1 VPPPSDRASL
11 PAALR
16 RAAQAWR
23 RLRERRPAARV
34 ALAAGALWLLG
45 AWHVAV
51 APFPLLTRLELALA
65 DLRQSWALPPVGA
78 PRDDIVIVDVDDA
91 SLHALGRWPWP
102 RDRLARLVDTLFE
115 DDHVA
120 ALGLDLVLAE
130 PDDQARVVRDALRD
144 LDRLGSGDPALRAGV
159 ARWQHVLQ
167 ADADHDARLA
177 RAIANRPVTLAYHFA
192 YGGDPPAAA
201 PASRDG
207 RPAPITEP
215 DVLPAAALAMTPWRG
230 IEVPVPELLH
240 AAGALGFINEL
251 ADADGQLRSTP
262 LVTAYGGAVYE
273 SFGIALW
280 RQWHHVSAVRPVV
293 ARGTAGGP
301 PRLTGL
307 QLSDAAGEP
316 LRTLRV
322 DERGAVTLPYRRA
335 LEPGNSPGS
344 GRFRYLPAADVLA
357 HRVGPRELAGRL
369 VLLGSSAP
377 GLADVR
383 ATPVSRILPG
393 VEVHAQLLAGLED
406 GDLSVRPDWAP
417 GFELVLLA
425 GVLAA
430 VAAAVRRLAGP
441 AAVLALA
448 GVVAALLAGDLLA
461 LAARG
466 WALPVAS
473 SLTGALLLGGGGVVA
488 NYLGEWRARRSLARL
503 FGHYLPPERVR
514 AMASDPERFLDVASS
529 AENRELTILFC
540 DLRGFTTMSETLA
553 PERLREVLNL
563 YFSRMSEVI
572 HAHGGTLDK
581 FIGDAVMAFWG
592 APQAD
597 ARHAEHAVRAALAMA
612 AAVAP
617 LNAELAARGLPA
629 LAPCMGLASGVVC
642 VGDLGSAL
650 RRSYTAVGDGV
661 NLAAR
666 VESATRE
673 YGVALLVADTT
684 RAAAGELPGCAWVE
698 VDEVAVKGRA
708 QLVTLYLPL
717 PLPASGDAAEI
728 AGFHEQLGLWRL
740 AQASLRGHHG
750 DSSPPGSTP
759 AARAVASTRLTELL
773 EARSLPPPLRALASR
788 QLARLAHR
796 TGSPP
801 AASADP
807 PTPPTA

>member
-1 VPPPSDRASL
+1 VPPPSARASL

-16 RAAQAWR
+16 RAGEAWR
-23 RLRERRPAARV
+23 RLRQRRPAV
-34 ALAAGALWLLG
+34 PVVLAATVVWLLG

-65 DLRQSWALPPVGA
+65 DLRQSWALPPVDA

-115 DDHVA
+115 DDRVA
-120 ALGLDLVLAE
+120 ALGMDLVLAE
-130 PDDQARVVRDALRD
+130 PDDQGRVVRDALRD
-144 LDRLGSGDPALRAGV
+144 LDRLGAADPGLRAGV
-159 ARWQHVLQ
+159 ARWQHALEV
-167 ADADHDARLA
+167 DADHDARLA
-177 RAIANRPVTLAYHFA
+177 QAIANRPVTLAYHFA
-192 YGGDPPAAA
+192 YRDDPLAAA
-201 PASRDG
+201 PARRADL
-207 RPAPITEP
+207 PAPVTEP
-215 DVLPAAALAMTPWRG
+215 DVLPARALAMAPWRS

-273 SFGIALW
+273 SFGVALW
-280 RQWHHVSAVRPVV
+280 RQWHHVSAARPVV
-293 ARGTAGGP
+293 ARGAAGGP

-307 QLSDAAGEP
+307 QLSDASGEL

-335 LEPGNSPGS
+335 VSPGNSPGT
-344 GRFRYLPAADVLA
+344 GRFRYIPAADVLS
-357 HRVGPRELAGRL
+357 HRVGPRELAGRV

-448 GVVAALLAGDLLA
+448 GILAALVAGDVFALA
-461 LAARG
+461 LRG
-466 WALPVAS
+466 WALPVAA
-473 SLTGALLLGGGGVVA
+473 SLTGALVLGGGGVVA
-488 NYLGEWRARRSLARL
+488 NYLSEWHSRRSLARL

-514 AMASDPERFLDVASS
+514 AMANDPDRFLDVASS

-563 YFSRMSEVI
+563 YFSRMSEII

-592 APQAD
+592 APLAD
-597 ARHAEHAVRAALAMA
+597 PQHAAHAVRAALAMA
-612 AAVAP
+612 AAVEP

-666 VESATRE
+666 VESATRD
-673 YGVALLVADTT
+673 YGLALLVADTT
-684 RAAAGELPGCAWVE
+684 RAAAGELPGCAWIE
-698 VDEVAVKGRA
+698 VDEVTVKGRA
-708 QLVTLYLPL
+708 QPVTLYVPL
-717 PLPASGDAAEI
+717 AQPESGDGAEI
-728 AGFHEQLGLWRL
+728 ARFHEQLGLWRL
-740 AQASLRGHHG
+740 ARESLRGHHD
-750 DSSPPGSTP
+750 DSSPPASMP
-759 AARAVASTRLTELL
+759 SACAVATTRLTELL
-773 EARSLPPPLRALASR
+773 EARSAPPPLRALASR
-788 QLARLAHR
+788 QLARLANR
-796 TGSPP
+796 TGRPP
-801 AASADP
+801 AASDDP